1 MNNLIVSLFVL
12 MTLFSLSSYAEEKSL
27 QDQLDEIRIMIE
39 REQIRN
45 IELMA
50 ELSKKE
56 QEADELKQKLRQI
69 ENEIKTLKA
78 KQNQN

>member
-12 MTLFSLSSYAEEKSL
+12 ITLFSLSSYAEEKSL